1 MSPGNQ
7 PLGRSLKQFSLPGVS
22 ERIFI
27 YRRERPFGGS
37 LDGEQV
43 PQQLV
48 TKLPVVAQQTLP
60 KRNVQVHKRQKIV
73 VVMLQL
79 QPIVE
84 LS

>member
-1 MSPGNQ
+1 MFPGNQ
-7 PLGRSLKQFSLPGVS
+7 PLGGSLKQFSLPGVS

-48 TKLPVVAQQTLP
+48 TKLPVVAQ
-60 KRNVQVHKRQKIV
+60 
-73 VVMLQL
+73 
-79 QPIVE
+79 
-84 LS
+84 